1 MHQNRRLYRALR
13 CKARASIVAR
23 EQREESY
30 LVKCIFE
37 VLRLWSV
44 FSGFTQETSFVFRHS
59 AHDQVLY
66 EKHKQVN
73 E

>member
-1 MHQNRRLYRALR
+1 MHQKTKAYRELQ
-13 CKARASIVAR
+13 CKTRVSIVAR
-23 EQREESY
+23 ERRKESY

-44 FSGFTQETSFVFRHS
+44 FSGFTEETGFEFRYS

-66 EKHKQVN
+66 EEHQQVN